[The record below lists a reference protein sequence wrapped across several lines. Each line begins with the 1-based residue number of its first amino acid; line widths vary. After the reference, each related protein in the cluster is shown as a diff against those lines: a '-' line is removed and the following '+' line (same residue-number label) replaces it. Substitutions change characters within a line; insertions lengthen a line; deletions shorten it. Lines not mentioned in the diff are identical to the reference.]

1 MHSGRWCHGCSR
13 DLLGSWI
20 SLRTGWRSG
29 CGWGGRAGVPCASY
43 QEAKGLCS
51 RYRSC
56 SACFSVGL
64 VEMPGRSACWMR
76 PRRRSTISTWPVS
89 SLWSTLIGLTASI
102 CWSPIR
108 NERWPRRMCSTGLFR
123 MPPGPPLLYRSVCRE
138 NKKSPMARSWRSFFG
153 RNTDQ
158 EQENGPTVASAS
170 DRSTEDVEEGNG
182 DLAADL
188 EAYVEEPAEEVPTAE
203 EVQAERKEP
212 APEDVWEVDESE
224 PVEPLPEPGAVD
236 EAPEA
241 IAERQESA
249 GWFGKLRQGL
259 SRSRASFV
267 GQLNAAVAEFR
278 DVEDEEFWERV
289 EEILISSDV
298 GVPTTAR
305 LVAKLEQEALEKNI
319 KGGDELRKLMIEH
332 AARMLEGPVEL
343 DVSHTPTVILM
354 VGVNGTGKTT
364 TIGKLSRFLPGTKMF
379 AAGDTFRAAAIE
391 QLQQWGERTGT
402 PVVARERGA
411 DAAAVAHEAVD
422 AARSEGTDVLLIDT
436 AGRLHTKVNLMAEL
450 DKVQRVVQR
459 QLPGAPHE
467 VLMTVDA
474 TTGQNGL
481 RQAQMF
487 KEVAGLTGIILTKL
501 DGTAKGGIA
510 LAIANEVG
518 VPIKLISVGEK
529 VEDLHPFDAREFAEA
544 LFGDL

>member
-1 MHSGRWCHGCSR
+1 
-13 DLLGSWI
+13 
-20 SLRTGWRSG
+20 
-29 CGWGGRAGVPCASY
+29 
-43 QEAKGLCS
+43 
-51 RYRSC
+51 
-56 SACFSVGL
+56 
-64 VEMPGRSACWMR
+64 
-76 PRRRSTISTWPVS
+76 
-89 SLWSTLIGLTASI
+89 
-102 CWSPIR
+102 
-108 NERWPRRMCSTGLFR
+108 
-123 MPPGPPLLYRSVCRE
+123 
-138 NKKSPMARSWRSFFG
+138 MARSWRNFF
-153 RNTDQ
+153 REAKDDEETRR
-158 EQENGPTVASAS
+158 PAVAEP
-170 DRSTEDVEEGNG
+170 STELEETGEGNG
-182 DLAADL
+182 HHPVDAEL
-188 EAYVEEPAEEVPTAE
+188 EPDQPLTE

-212 APEDVWEVDESE
+212 SPENVLEVEEASDEHEASMPEVAPD
-224 PVEPLPEPGAVD
+224 AV
-236 EAPEA
+236 
-241 IAERQESA
+241 AERQESA
-249 GWFGKLRQGL
+249 GWFNRLRQGL
-259 SRSRASFV
+259 SRSRDSFV
-267 GQLNAAVAEFR
+267 GQLNAAVSEFK
-278 DVEDEEFWERV
+278 DVEDEEFWEKV

-298 GVPTTAR
+298 GVPTTAK
-305 LVAKLEQEALEKNI
+305 LVAELEQEALERNI
-319 KGGDELRKLMIEH
+319 TSGAELRELMIEH
-332 AARMLEGPVEL
+332 ATRMLEGPVKL

-364 TIGKLSRFLPGTKMF
+364 TIGKLSRFLPGTTMF

-411 DAAAVAHEAVD
+411 DAAAVAHEAI
-422 AARSEGTDVLLIDT
+422 ASARSEGTDVLLIDT

-450 DKVQRVVQR
+450 DKVQRVIMR

>member
-1 MHSGRWCHGCSR
+1 
-13 DLLGSWI
+13 
-20 SLRTGWRSG
+20 
-29 CGWGGRAGVPCASY
+29 
-43 QEAKGLCS
+43 
-51 RYRSC
+51 
-56 SACFSVGL
+56 
-64 VEMPGRSACWMR
+64 
-76 PRRRSTISTWPVS
+76 
-89 SLWSTLIGLTASI
+89 
-102 CWSPIR
+102 
-108 NERWPRRMCSTGLFR
+108 
-123 MPPGPPLLYRSVCRE
+123 
-138 NKKSPMARSWRSFFG
+138 MARSWRSFF
-153 RNTDQ
+153 RRDTDE
-158 EQENGPTVASAS
+158 EQVNGPAVASEPEH
-170 DRSTEDVEEGNG
+170 STRDVEDVNG
-182 DLAADL
+182 RLAADL
-188 EAYVEEPAEEVPTAE
+188 ESFVEVPSAE

-212 APEDVWEVDESE
+212 APDDVWEIEETEPGEAEES
-224 PVEPLPEPGAVD
+224 LPEPGAVD
-236 EAPEA
+236 EAPET
-241 IAERQESA
+241 IAERQDSG
-249 GWFGKLRQGL
+249 GWFGRLRQGL
-259 SRSRASFV
+259 SRSRTSFV

-298 GVPTTAR
+298 GVPTTAK
-305 LVAKLEQEALEKNI
+305 LVAELEQEALERNI
-319 KGGDELRKLMIEH
+319 TSGAELRELMIEH
-332 AARMLEGPVEL
+332 ATRMLDGPVEL
-343 DVSHTPTVILM
+343 DVSHVPTVILM

-411 DAAAVAHEAVD
+411 DAAAVAHEAVH

-450 DKVQRVVQR
+450 DKVRRVVRR

>member
-1 MHSGRWCHGCSR
+1 
-13 DLLGSWI
+13 
-20 SLRTGWRSG
+20 
-29 CGWGGRAGVPCASY
+29 
-43 QEAKGLCS
+43 
-51 RYRSC
+51 
-56 SACFSVGL
+56 
-64 VEMPGRSACWMR
+64 MPQG
-76 PRRRSTISTWPVS
+76 
-89 SLWSTLIGLTASI
+89 
-102 CWSPIR
+102 
-108 NERWPRRMCSTGLFR
+108 
-123 MPPGPPLLYRSVCRE
+123 PLLLCRSVCRE
-138 NKKSPMARSWRSFFG
+138 SKKSPMARSWRSFFRRG
-153 RNTDQ
+153 TDE
-158 EQENGPTVASAS
+158 EQVSGPTVASEPGP
-170 DRSTEDVEEGNG
+170 STEDVERSNG
-182 DLAADL
+182 HLVADL
-188 EAYVEEPAEEVPTAE
+188 EAFEEEAAEEVPSAE
-203 EVQAERKEP
+203 EVQAQRKQP
-212 APEDVWEVDESE
+212 APEDVWEVEETE
-224 PVEPLPEPGAVD
+224 PAEDSVPEPGAV
-236 EAPEA
+236 EETPET
-241 IAERQESA
+241 IAERQESG
-249 GWFGKLRQGL
+249 GWFGRLRQGL
-259 SRSRASFV
+259 SRSRTSFV

-298 GVPTTAR
+298 GVPTTAK
-305 LVAKLEQEALEKNI
+305 LVAELEQEALERNI
-319 KGGDELRKLMIEH
+319 TSGAELRELMIEH
-332 AARMLEGPVEL
+332 AARMLDGPVEL
-343 DVSHTPTVILM
+343 DVSHVPTVILM

-411 DAAAVAHEAVD
+411 DAAAVAHEAVH

-450 DKVQRVVQR
+450 DKVRRVVRR

>member
-1 MHSGRWCHGCSR
+1 
-13 DLLGSWI
+13 
-20 SLRTGWRSG
+20 
-29 CGWGGRAGVPCASY
+29 
-43 QEAKGLCS
+43 
-51 RYRSC
+51 
-56 SACFSVGL
+56 
-64 VEMPGRSACWMR
+64 
-76 PRRRSTISTWPVS
+76 
-89 SLWSTLIGLTASI
+89 
-102 CWSPIR
+102 
-108 NERWPRRMCSTGLFR
+108 
-123 MPPGPPLLYRSVCRE
+123 
-138 NKKSPMARSWRSFFG
+138 MARSWRNFFRRDSG
-153 RNTDQ
+153 EDQ
-158 EQENGPTVASAS
+158 GQAVKGEPEL
-170 DRSTEDVEEGNG
+170 STEEDNG
-182 DLAADL
+182 HHTVDLAAAD
-188 EAYVEEPAEEVPTAE
+188 EAPVEDVPTAE

-212 APEDVWEVDESE
+212 APEDVWEVEE
-224 PVEPLPEPGAVD
+224 ALPEPSAIE
-236 EAPEA
+236 EASDADSVVEA
-241 IAERQESA
+241 QESV
-249 GWFGKLRQGL
+249 GWFGRLRQGL
-259 SRSRASFV
+259 SRSRTSFV

-298 GVPTTAR
+298 GVPTTAK
-305 LVAKLEQEALEKNI
+305 LVAELEQEALERNI
-319 KGGDELRKLMIEH
+319 TSGAQLRELMIEH
-332 AARMLEGPVEL
+332 ATRMLEGPVQL

-364 TIGKLSRFLPGTKMF
+364 TIGKLSRFLPGTSMF

-391 QLQQWGERTGT
+391 QLQQWGERTNT

-411 DAAAVAHEAVD
+411 DAAAVAHEAIH

>member
-1 MHSGRWCHGCSR
+1 
-13 DLLGSWI
+13 
-20 SLRTGWRSG
+20 
-29 CGWGGRAGVPCASY
+29 
-43 QEAKGLCS
+43 
-51 RYRSC
+51 
-56 SACFSVGL
+56 
-64 VEMPGRSACWMR
+64 
-76 PRRRSTISTWPVS
+76 
-89 SLWSTLIGLTASI
+89 
-102 CWSPIR
+102 
-108 NERWPRRMCSTGLFR
+108 
-123 MPPGPPLLYRSVCRE
+123 MPPGPPLLCRSVCRE
-138 NKKSPMARSWRSFFG
+138 SKKSPMARSWRNFF
-153 RNTDQ
+153 RQTTDE
-158 EQENGPTVASAS
+158 EQGQAVKGEPSTEEENGHHAVDLTPADEAPV
-170 DRSTEDVEEGNG
+170 ED
-182 DLAADL
+182 
-188 EAYVEEPAEEVPTAE
+188 VPTAE
-203 EVQAERKEP
+203 EVQAARKEP
-212 APEDVWEVDESE
+212 APEDVWEVEE
-224 PVEPLPEPGAVD
+224 PEAGEVEEALPEPSAIE
-236 EAPEA
+236 EASEGVVEA
-241 IAERQESA
+241 QESV
-249 GWFGKLRQGL
+249 GWFGRLRQGL
-259 SRSRASFV
+259 SRSRSSFV

-298 GVPTTAR
+298 GVPTTAK
-305 LVAKLEQEALEKNI
+305 LVAELEQEALEKNI
-319 KGGDELRKLMIEH
+319 TSGAELRELMIEH
-332 AARMLEGPVEL
+332 ATRMLEGPVQL

-364 TIGKLSRFLPGTKMF
+364 TIGKLSRFLPGTSMF

-411 DAAAVAHEAVD
+411 DAAAVAHEAIH

>member
-1 MHSGRWCHGCSR
+1 M
-13 DLLGSWI
+13 
-20 SLRTGWRSG
+20 
-29 CGWGGRAGVPCASY
+29 
-43 QEAKGLCS
+43 
-51 RYRSC
+51 
-56 SACFSVGL
+56 
-64 VEMPGRSACWMR
+64 
-76 PRRRSTISTWPVS
+76 
-89 SLWSTLIGLTASI
+89 
-102 CWSPIR
+102 
-108 NERWPRRMCSTGLFR
+108 
-123 MPPGPPLLYRSVCRE
+123 YRSVCKE
-138 NKKSPMARSWRSFFG
+138 SKKSPMARSWRNFF
-153 RNTDQ
+153 R
-158 EQENGPTVASAS
+158 
-170 DRSTEDVEEGNG
+170 RSTDEEQARGPAVAGGPATEAEEGNG
-182 DLAADL
+182 HHPAAL
-188 EAYVEEPAEEVPTAE
+188 EPAEVEGVAEEGPQTGNVPTAE
-203 EVQAERKEP
+203 EVQAERSEP
-212 APEDVWEVDESE
+212 APADVWEVEEAESGE
-224 PVEPLPEPGAVD
+224 VEGSLPEPTPIEEEPDPKAVV
-236 EAPEA
+236 EA
-241 IAERQESA
+241 QESS
-249 GWFGKLRQGL
+249 GWFGRLRQGL

-289 EEILISSDV
+289 EEIMISSDV
-298 GVPTTAR
+298 GVPTTAK
-305 LVAKLEQEALEKNI
+305 LVAELEQEALERNI
-319 KGGDELRKLMIEH
+319 TSGAELRELMIEH
-332 AARMLEGPVEL
+332 ATRMLDGPVEL

-364 TIGKLSRFLPGTKMF
+364 TIGKLSRFLPGTTMF

-391 QLQQWGERTGT
+391 QLQQWGDRTGT

-411 DAAAVAHEAVD
+411 DAAAVAHEAVE
-422 AARSEGTDVLLIDT
+422 AAGHEGTDVLLIDT

-450 DKVQRVVQR
+450 DKVQRVVRR

>member
-1 MHSGRWCHGCSR
+1 
-13 DLLGSWI
+13 
-20 SLRTGWRSG
+20 
-29 CGWGGRAGVPCASY
+29 
-43 QEAKGLCS
+43 
-51 RYRSC
+51 
-56 SACFSVGL
+56 
-64 VEMPGRSACWMR
+64 
-76 PRRRSTISTWPVS
+76 
-89 SLWSTLIGLTASI
+89 
-102 CWSPIR
+102 
-108 NERWPRRMCSTGLFR
+108 
-123 MPPGPPLLYRSVCRE
+123 
-138 NKKSPMARSWRSFFG
+138 MARSWRSFF
-153 RNTDQ
+153 RKSKD
-158 EQENGPTVASAS
+158 EVPENGPVVA
-170 DRSTEDVEEGNG
+170 TEVAPQVGEVTEAFEAEVPSSEEV
-182 DLAADL
+182 LAAP
-188 EAYVEEPAEEVPTAE
+188 EEPAATEVAEADEGFAPCEVEEA
-203 EVQAERKEP
+203 
-212 APEDVWEVDESE
+212 
-224 PVEPLPEPGAVD
+224 LPEPSPIQAPQDAEAVAD
-236 EAPEA
+236 E
-241 IAERQESA
+241 QESG
-249 GWFGKLRQGL
+249 GWFGRLRRGM
-259 SRSRASFV
+259 SRSRESFV

-278 DVEDEEFWERV
+278 DAEDEEFWERV

-298 GVPTTAR
+298 GVPTTAK
-305 LVAKLEQEALEKNI
+305 LVAELEQEALEKNI
-319 KGGDELRKLMIEH
+319 TSGRELRELMIEH
-332 AARMLEGPVEL
+332 ATRMLEGPVEL
-343 DVSHTPTVILM
+343 DVSHDPTVILM

-364 TIGKLSRFLPGTKMF
+364 TIGKLSRFLPGTTMF

-411 DAAAVAHEAVD
+411 DAAAVAHDAIQEA
-422 AARSEGTDVLLIDT
+422 RREGTDVLLIDT

-450 DKVQRVVQR
+450 DKVQRVIQR

-481 RQAQMF
+481 RQAKMF

>member
-1 MHSGRWCHGCSR
+1 
-13 DLLGSWI
+13 
-20 SLRTGWRSG
+20 
-29 CGWGGRAGVPCASY
+29 
-43 QEAKGLCS
+43 
-51 RYRSC
+51 
-56 SACFSVGL
+56 
-64 VEMPGRSACWMR
+64 
-76 PRRRSTISTWPVS
+76 
-89 SLWSTLIGLTASI
+89 
-102 CWSPIR
+102 
-108 NERWPRRMCSTGLFR
+108 
-123 MPPGPPLLYRSVCRE
+123 
-138 NKKSPMARSWRSFFG
+138 MARSWRNFF
-153 RNTDQ
+153 RKSTDG
-158 EQENGPTVASAS
+158 EQDNGPAVASEPEPAA
-170 DRSTEDVEEGNG
+170 EDIEEGNG
-182 DLAADL
+182 HHTVDLALTDDVL
-188 EAYVEEPAEEVPTAE
+188 AEDVPTAE

-212 APEDVWEVDESE
+212 APEDVWEVEE
-224 PVEPLPEPGAVD
+224 ANVGEIKELLPEPTPV
-236 EAPEA
+236 EAEPDAEA
-241 IAERQESA
+241 QESG
-249 GWFGKLRQGL
+249 GWFGRLRKGL

-278 DVEDEEFWERV
+278 DVDDEEFWERV
-289 EEILISSDV
+289 EEIMISSDV
-298 GVPTTAR
+298 GVPTTAK

-319 KGGDELRKLMIEH
+319 TSGAELRELMIDQ
-332 AARMLEGPVEL
+332 ATRMLEGPVEL
-343 DVSHTPTVILM
+343 DISHTPTVILM

-364 TIGKLSRFLPGTKMF
+364 TIGKLSRFLPGTAMF

-391 QLQQWGERTGT
+391 QLQKWGERTDT

-411 DAAAVAHEAVD
+411 DAAAVAHEAVH
-422 AARSEGTDVLLIDT
+422 AARSESTDVLLIDT

>member
-1 MHSGRWCHGCSR
+1 
-13 DLLGSWI
+13 
-20 SLRTGWRSG
+20 
-29 CGWGGRAGVPCASY
+29 
-43 QEAKGLCS
+43 
-51 RYRSC
+51 
-56 SACFSVGL
+56 
-64 VEMPGRSACWMR
+64 
-76 PRRRSTISTWPVS
+76 
-89 SLWSTLIGLTASI
+89 
-102 CWSPIR
+102 
-108 NERWPRRMCSTGLFR
+108 
-123 MPPGPPLLYRSVCRE
+123 
-138 NKKSPMARSWRSFFG
+138 MARSWRSFF
-153 RNTDQ
+153 RRDTD
-158 EQENGPTVASAS
+158 EVRENGPAVASEPEH
-170 DRSTEDVEEGNG
+170 STEDVEEGNG
-182 DLAADL
+182 HLTADL
-188 EAYVEEPAEEVPTAE
+188 EAFAEEAAEEVPSAE
-203 EVQAERKEP
+203 EVQTERKVP
-212 APEDVWEVDESE
+212 APEDIWEVEEALPDA
-224 PVEPLPEPGAVD
+224 VEETPET
-236 EAPEA
+236 
-241 IAERQESA
+241 IAERQESG
-249 GWFGKLRQGL
+249 GWFGRLRQGL

-298 GVPTTAR
+298 GVPTTAK
-305 LVAKLEQEALEKNI
+305 LVAELEQEALERNI
-319 KGGDELRKLMIEH
+319 TSGAELRDLMIEH
-332 AARMLEGPVEL
+332 ATRMLDGPVEL
-343 DVSHTPTVILM
+343 DVSHVPTVILM

-391 QLQQWGERTGT
+391 QLQQWGERTST

-411 DAAAVAHEAVD
+411 DAAAVAHEAVH
-422 AARSEGTDVLLIDT
+422 AARRERTDVLLIDT

-459 QLPGAPHE
+459 QIPGAPHE

>member
-1 MHSGRWCHGCSR
+1 
-13 DLLGSWI
+13 
-20 SLRTGWRSG
+20 
-29 CGWGGRAGVPCASY
+29 
-43 QEAKGLCS
+43 
-51 RYRSC
+51 
-56 SACFSVGL
+56 
-64 VEMPGRSACWMR
+64 
-76 PRRRSTISTWPVS
+76 
-89 SLWSTLIGLTASI
+89 
-102 CWSPIR
+102 
-108 NERWPRRMCSTGLFR
+108 
-123 MPPGPPLLYRSVCRE
+123 MPPGPPLLCRSVCRE
-138 NKKSPMARSWRSFFG
+138 SKKSPMARSWRSFF
-153 RNTDQ
+153 RRETDE
-158 EQENGPTVASAS
+158 EQENGPAVASEPE
-170 DRSTEDVEEGNG
+170 RSTEDVEEGNG
-182 DLAADL
+182 HLAADL
-188 EAYVEEPAEEVPTAE
+188 QTSVEEAAEEVPTAE

-224 PVEPLPEPGAVD
+224 PEESLPEPGAVD
-236 EAPEA
+236 EAPET
-241 IAERQESA
+241 IAERQESG
-249 GWFGKLRQGL
+249 GWFGRLRQGL

-278 DVEDEEFWERV
+278 DVEDEAFWERV

-298 GVPTTAR
+298 GVPTTAK
-305 LVAKLEQEALEKNI
+305 LVAELEQEALERNI
-319 KGGDELRKLMIEH
+319 EGGDELRKLMIEH
-332 AARMLEGPVEL
+332 AVRMLEGPVEL

-411 DAAAVAHEAVD
+411 DAAAVVHEAVY
-422 AARSEGTDVLLIDT
+422 AARSESTDVLLIDT

-487 KEVAGLTGIILTKL
+487 KQVAGLTGIILTKL

-529 VEDLHPFDAREFAEA
+529 VEDLHPFDASEFAEA